1 MQTEITL
8 GLHAAYR
15 ISRMREEGTVASE
28 AISLVK
34 RNNTGKALDI
44 ARMARDMHGGNGI
57 VDEYHVIRQVMN
69 METINT
75 LEGTHDIH
83 ALILGRAQ
91 TGIQAFTGG

>member
-1 MQTEITL
+1 M
-8 GLHAAYR
+8 
-15 ISRMREEGTVASE
+15 
-28 AISLVK
+28 
-34 RNNTGKALDI
+34 
-44 ARMARDMHGGNGI
+44 
-57 VDEYHVIRQVMN
+57 MN